1 MIRRKLW
8 MNQDIV
14 PELEQIGLAETPAAL
29 WRVMRRYFRSRGF
42 EGLVYFLANRHTRG
56 VVRGFTLIH
65 RGFPKAVTQRYI
77 DEAQGGID
85 PGPGF
90 ALAQGRPVRWSESFQ
105 SMDLDEEQTN
115 FRDAMRGVNLGD
127 GYYLPVYGPRGR
139 HGTVSIGNMRDPG
152 VLDTAPLDEM
162 HLIAQAAHMRLC
174 HLVPDSTLLENPLS
188 ARELEILEWVA
199 RGKSNGVIA
208 EILDL
213 SAGTVDTYLR
223 RIFGK
228 LDVSDRTSAA
238 VRGVS
243 MGLIVA

>member
-1 MIRRKLW
+1 

-14 PELEQIGLAETPAAL
+14 PELDQIGQAETPAAL
-29 WRVMRRYFRSRGF
+29 WRVMRRYFRGRGF
-42 EGLVYFLANRHTRG
+42 RGMVYFLANRHSRG
-56 VVRGFTLIH
+56 AVRGFAVIH
-65 RGFPKAVTQRYI
+65 RGFPRAVTRRYI
-77 DEAQGGID
+77 DEGLGARD

-90 ALAQGRPVRWSESFQ
+90 ALAQGCPVRWTESFS
-105 SMDLDEEQTN
+105 SMDLDEEQRN
-115 FRDAMRGVNLGD
+115 FRDAMREVNLGD

-139 HGTVSIGNMRDPG
+139 HGTVSIGHLRHADA
-152 VLDTAPLDEM
+152 LDKAPLDEM

-174 HLVPDSTLLENPLS
+174 QLLPDSILLEKPLS

-199 RGKSNGVIA
+199 RGKSNSVIA

-223 RIFGK
+223 RIFVK

-238 VRGVS
+238 VRGVG
-243 MGLIVA
+243 MGLIAA